1 MKVSNKLNLWFTAR
15 TTQWVSRALFH
26 ETRVLARISNN
37 LGSNDLG
44 SNNLGSFVKIFQLCH
59 SF

>member
-1 MKVSNKLNLWFTAR
+1 MIYSKNHAASVPCM
-15 TTQWVSRALFH
+15 FH
-26 ETRVLARISNN
+26 ETRIVARISNN
-37 LGSNDLG
+37 LG